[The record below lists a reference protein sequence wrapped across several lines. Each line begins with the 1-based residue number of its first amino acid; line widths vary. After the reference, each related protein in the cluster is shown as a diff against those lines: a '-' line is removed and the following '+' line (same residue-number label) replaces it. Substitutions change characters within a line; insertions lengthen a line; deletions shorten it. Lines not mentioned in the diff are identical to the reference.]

1 MGAEGG
7 AGEVGAVMRQG
18 RDERGVGLRNGSGC
32 RSGVILRMAALF
44 LAVSGPLVAWDASAD
59 PMSFQV
65 ARLGTDAACRNRC
78 VDVITA
84 EGEIDN
90 ETASR
95 FVGFLSDNLRDRDLR
110 PMVLIESPGGTV
122 LGAMKLGAVFRKL
135 GAAVMVA
142 GARGSES
149 SRALQLVPAD
159 CLSACVYAFM
169 GGKRRLVPPISRL
182 GIHRMVVDTRG
193 TDIFG
198 IEEGERIY
206 GSPDFVAAL
215 AAYTKAMGVD
225 PFVIAYAEQVAPEQ
239 IHILSRGEIRRWRL
253 GSARP

>member
-1 MGAEGG
+1 M
-7 AGEVGAVMRQG
+7 
-18 RDERGVGLRNGSGC
+18 
-32 RSGVILRMAALF
+32 ILGMMALF
-44 LAVSGPLVAWDASAD
+44 LAALALLAAQGASAN
-59 PMSFQV
+59 PMNFQI

-90 ETASR
+90 ETAGR

-142 GARGSES
+142 GARGAES

-169 GGKRRLVPPISRL
+169 GGKKRLVPPISRL

-198 IEEGERIY
+198 MEEGERIY

-225 PFVIAYAEQVAPEQ
+225 PLVIAYAEQVAPEQ